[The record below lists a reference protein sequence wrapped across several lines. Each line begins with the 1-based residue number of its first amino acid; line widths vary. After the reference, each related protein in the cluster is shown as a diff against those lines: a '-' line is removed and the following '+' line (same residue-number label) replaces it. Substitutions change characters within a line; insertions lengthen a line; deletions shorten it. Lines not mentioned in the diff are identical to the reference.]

1 MSSLREEQHR
11 AEGQRSDE
19 VRSLLHVV
27 LLVLLHPPADDQE
40 KQRAQC
46 LVAHLQAQ
54 VPVGQ
59 EDTGLVR
66 GRGSSVTLAPGPLPP
81 GRAVSFS
88 QQPMQCVITV
98 QVRICHHPSGDH
110 FFHSF
115 NPQGHKPPG
124 TLVGRGVGL
133 LIQRS
138 SSLHWRP
145 QKPKATLQPQ
155 PGLRVLSSQQARGK
169 GAPSCCPLGPP
180 HSWPSVMLPHHS
192 QTPFGPLK
200 PTLPTV
206 SCLCDE
212 DSR

>member
-98 QVRICHHPSGDH
+98 QVRICHHPGGDH

-138 SSLHWRP
+138 SSLHWLP

-155 PGLRVLSSQQARGK
+155 PGLRVLSSHKPEGK
-169 GAPSCCPLGPP
+169 GHLPAAPLVHP
-180 HSWPSVMLPHHS
+180 
-192 QTPFGPLK
+192 TPGL
-200 PTLPTV
+200 L
-206 SCLCDE
+206 
-212 DSR
+212 